1 MIHPD
6 IEKQLKHHSIREAY
20 SLSFSAG
27 IIGNIL
33 KGRRSIVIYSDKKV
47 AQSFRSMSELPG
59 PEKSSDAPPPPPPP
73 GQLLKD
79 DETLKYLSDCGWPVG
94 LQKAL
99 IAGLIRTP
107 ARFFICDNSTSMTK
121 IDGHWVVAEGDQTK
135 YVSKYERKFLFQL
148 HE

>member
-1 MIHPD
+1 
-6 IEKQLKHHSIREAY
+6 
-20 SLSFSAG
+20 
-27 IIGNIL
+27 
-33 KGRRSIVIYSDKKV
+33 V
-47 AQSFRSMSELPG
+47 AQSFQSMSELPDLKREIG

-99 IAGLIRTP
+99 LAGLIRTP

-135 YVSKYERKFLFQL
+135 YVSKYECKFYSNCIR
-148 HE
+148 